1 MKRRILPMIMAVI
14 MILSIIQMPAWAA
27 TGDDPAGE
35 DGNPGQVSEQPVEE
49 SAEPSA
55 PVEEEP
61 ASNELPSLPD
71 GETEEEPA
79 PEERAEN
86 YVAEVNGQG
95 FPTLQ
100 AAIDAAGEGDTIT
113 LCSDINATSTDTI
126 RVDDN
131 IILDLKGY
139 SISYTL
145 TGNTPGICVLG
156 ELKIQDSTAT
166 TSPQISEDYEN
177 ITYSSGIIS
186 SDSSAWNDTIRLQE
200 GGRLTVESGTIKGIK
215 GDAIDI
221 YGGSGNPVNTE
232 AIITGGYLEAE
243 EYGIFIGQNDAVLD
257 IQGGVIVS
265 KNNNAVGGTGSS
277 GNGGTTINI
286 SDGTLIGHIVAEGYI
301 ACGIYHPQN
310 GTLNISGGTIYA
322 DGGVGILMRGGTANI
337 TGGTIIGSG
346 TVNGRVGDSEIQ
358 VACSGIV
365 YDESATY
372 PGMSDSDKI
381 SISGDTIVQATGEN
395 VPAVNVMINA
405 STPKDRAV
413 ISGGTFSSDVSKYL
427 DPSSNITT
435 DSNGDW
441 VVAPLTGEN
450 ATASVGDKY
459 YNSLSAAIAAAGDG
473 DTVTLL
479 KDNETTDTI
488 VVSENL
494 TLDLHGCTLTL
505 SQPQSKEPQFV
516 VSSTG
521 DLTIRDTLGNGKMDI
536 TGSLGVKSG
545 KLTLESGTIE
555 SDYYG
560 IYVYDNG
567 TAVINGGT
575 INSKYAGLSGNN
587 TTGDMNF
594 EVNGGKLNT
603 TDGPAI
609 YMPGQMTLKITGG
622 TLNGGI
628 SLRMGQVTISGGTIN
643 ATAGSIDDP
652 KDYYNK
658 SENAWLPDALYVFN
672 GTYGSGNETY
682 GNALNLTITGGTFNC
697 ANGQGSAIAIY
708 DIGKV
713 SQESAVTI
721 SGNAE
726 LSTNAENREAYQVL
740 SLKDIGVEN
749 PDTGYGNTEFVGKAD
764 TSISG
769 GTFSSV
775 VKEEYCADGFEPV
788 TTPGSDG
795 KYTVE
800 VANDMTAKIVD
811 ANGNDVAAYETLDAA
826 LTHVTPGQTIA
837 LLANVEYNGKVS
849 IPEGV
854 TLDGNG
860 NAITATAEITSGAF
874 IEVMTDNVTIK
885 DLVVNTNG
893 KAKHGI
899 QFYQT
904 KGGELSGVTVN
915 GGSYTSVIVNGST
928 DIRIENCTLNP
939 GSGAYANIEY
949 AMGSGVTTVPSVTVS
964 NPKYDSGKPLVYVDS
979 ATIKAITNEANPSD
993 KDIAD
998 ALEQVNKNVTI
1009 SGMEMVW
1016 VNGSFVARP
1025 IPTPVDPGDDDDDDN
1040 NNSGSSS
1047 VRRYD
1052 IEADAGRGG
1061 DISPDGRVR
1070 VRRGENQTFR
1080 ITADDGYEIYD
1091 VEVDGESVGA
1101 VSRYTF
1107 ENVREDHTISAT
1119 FRQTGAQTE
1128 EAQLPFLD
1136 VAEGAWYYD
1145 AVTYCYENGIMDGT
1159 SSVSFAP
1166 GMLLNRAM
1174 AAQVLYNLADGTAST
1189 AAGFP
1194 DVAASA
1200 WYADAVNWA
1209 AANGYVTGYDNGSFG
1224 PEDSLT
1230 REQLAVIL
1238 YRYAGSPEP
1247 TGSLDGFTDA
1257 ASASDYAVDA
1267 LRWAVGEGLLTGK
1280 DGGRLDPAGT
1290 ASRAELAQILARF
1303 AQM

>member
-14 MILSIIQMPAWAA
+14 MIMSIIQVPAWAA

-55 PVEEEP
+55 PVEEEEP
-61 ASNELPSLPD
+61 ASNETNSLPN

-79 PEERAEN
+79 PEEQADN
-86 YVAEVNGQG
+86 VAEVNGQG

-100 AAIDAAGEGDTIT
+100 AAIDAANGAEIT
-113 LCSDINATSTDTI
+113 LLADVKDCARITLSQGETVNINLNDCDIGFVQN
-126 RVDDN
+126 
-131 IILDLKGY
+131 GY
-139 SISYTL
+139 FYIQHGTLNL
-145 TGNTPGICVLG
+145 TGNGEVYEQSPYYGAVLMKGGAEDVSNYSVVTVGENVTLRGWAGLFIDQNGNNNYGIVANVYG
-156 ELKIQDSTAT
+156 TLKSVKD
-166 TSPQISEDYEN
+166 TS
-177 ITYSSGIIS
+177 G
-186 SDSSAWNDTIRLQE
+186 A
-200 GGRLTVESGTIKGIK
+200 GGHALYVNGTIKATEGNVPKITLDGATLNTEAGNGIYLAGYTETSIRNSTITSSSEGSTGIEIRAGK
-215 GDAIDI
+215 LTITDSTVT
-221 YGGSGNPVNTE
+221 GGSGE
-232 AIITGGYLEAE
+232 YEGGPNGNGSTSSNVALAVVQHTTKLPLE
-243 EYGIFIGQNDAVLD
+243 VT
-257 IQGGVIVS
+257 V
-265 KNNNAVGGTGSS
+265 
-277 GNGGTTINI
+277 NGGTF
-286 SDGTLIGHIVAEGYI
+286 
-301 ACGIYHPQN
+301 
-310 GTLNISGGTIYA
+310 SGGAAFIQA
-322 DGGVGILMRGGTANI
+322 DEQN
-337 TGGTIIGSG
+337 
-346 TVNGRVGDSEIQ
+346 NGDEAIAKIKIDIQ
-358 VACSGIV
+358 AGKFEGQV
-365 YDESATY
+365 YS
-372 PGMSDSDKI
+372 
-381 SISGDTIVQATGEN
+381 EN
-395 VPAVNVMINA
+395 VENF
-405 STPKDRAV
+405 
-413 ISGGTFSSDVSKYL
+413 ISGGTFSDTE
-427 DPSSNITT
+427 NITSENYLT
-435 DSNGDW
+435 DSVKLENNE
-441 VVAPLTGEN
+441 VTPLGPTDE
-450 ATASVGDKY
+450 ASVAQVGSTY
-459 YNSLSAAIAAAGDG
+459 YKSLSAAIAAAKDG
-473 DTVTLL
+473 GTVTLL

-488 VVSENL
+488 VVRENL

-594 EVNGGKLNT
+594 EVNGGELNT
-603 TDGPAI
+603 TYGPAI

-643 ATAGSIDDP
+643 ATTGSIDAP

-658 SENAWLPDALYVFN
+658 SVNAWLPDALYVFN

-697 ANGQGSAIAIY
+697 TNGEGSAIAIY

-726 LSTNAENREAYQVL
+726 LSTNAEDREAYQVL

-749 PDTGYGNTEFVGKAD
+749 PDTGYGNTEFVGKTD

-769 GTFSSV
+769 GTFSSK

-800 VANDMTAKIVD
+800 VENDMTAKIVD
-811 ANGNDVAAYETLDAA
+811 ANGNDVAAYETLDEA
-826 LTHVTPGQTIA
+826 LKKVVSGQTIA
-837 LLANVEYNGKVS
+837 LLDNIQYNGKVS

-860 NAITATAEITSGAF
+860 KSITATSEITSGAF
-874 IEVMTDNVTIK
+874 IEVTTDNVTIK
-885 DLVVNTNG
+885 DLVVNTDG

-899 QFYQT
+899 QFYCT
-904 KGGELSGVTVN
+904 EGGELNSVTVN
-915 GGSYTSVIVNGST
+915 GGSYTSVIVNGSK

-939 GSGAYANIEY
+939 DSGAYANIEY
-949 AMGSGVTTVPSVTVS
+949 AMGSGVTTAPTVS
-964 NPKYDSGKPLVYVDS
+964 VSNVNYNSGKPLVYVDND
-979 ATIKAITNEANPSD
+979 TIKRMENVGTGDTLTDAQIT
-993 KDIAD
+993 D
-998 ALEQVNKNVTI
+998 ALKKVNDNVTI

-1016 VNGSFVARP
+1016 VDGSFVAKP
-1025 IPTPVDPGDDDDDDN
+1025 IPTPVDPDDDHGSSS
-1040 NNSGSSS
+1040 SGSSSS

-1070 VRRGENQTFR
+1070 VRRGEDQTFR
-1080 ITADDGYEIYD
+1080 ITADDGWEIAD

-1145 AVTYCYENGIMDGT
+1145 AVAYCYENGIMDGT

>member
-1 MKRRILPMIMAVI
+1 MKRRILPMIMAVMI
-14 MILSIIQMPAWAA
+14 ILSIIQVPAWAA
-27 TGDDPAGE
+27 DGDDPMETA
-35 DGNPGQVSEQPVEE
+35 D
-49 SAEPSA
+49 
-55 PVEEEP
+55 
-61 ASNELPSLPD
+61 SNELTDIGGGEPEARD
-71 GETEEEPA
+71 G
-79 PEERAEN
+79 N
-86 YVAEVNGQG
+86 NVAQIGDTG
-95 FPTLQ
+95 YPTLQ
-100 AAIDAAGEGDTIT
+100 AAIDAAEDGQTVTLLTTVTESVTVGESQNIT
-113 LCSDINATSTDTI
+113 L
-126 RVDDN
+126 
-131 IILDLKGY
+131 DLNGQ
-139 SISYTL
+139 TL
-145 TGNTPGICVLG
+145 TNTDGFHTI
-156 ELKIQDSTAT
+156 
-166 TSPQISEDYEN
+166 EN
-177 ITYSSGIIS
+177 
-186 SDSSAWNDTIRLQE
+186 
-200 GGRLTVESGTIKGIK
+200 SGT
-215 GDAIDI
+215 
-221 YGGSGNPVNTE
+221 
-232 AIITGGYLEAE
+232 L
-243 EYGIFIGQNDAVLD
+243 
-257 IQGGVIVS
+257 
-265 KNNNAVGGTGSS
+265 
-277 GNGGTTINI
+277 
-286 SDGTLIGHIVAEGYI
+286 
-301 ACGIYHPQN
+301 
-310 GTLNISGGTIYA
+310 
-322 DGGVGILMRGGTANI
+322 
-337 TGGTIIGSG
+337 TIIGSG
-346 TVNGRVGDSEIQ
+346 IVDNVSHARAAVYNNVNATVTISGGTYTRSAENGQTTEDNGGNSYYTLVNRGTMTVDGESVQVNQGKDQVGRYSSLVENGWQNGWNDK
-358 VACSGIV
+358 G
-365 YDESATY
+365 YDNNPKPESAAT
-372 PGMSDSDKI
+372 PTLII
-381 SISGDTIVQATGEN
+381 SAGTFECGLNTIKNDDFGVLQ
-395 VPAVNVMINA
+395 
-405 STPKDRAV
+405 
-413 ISGGTFSSDVSKYL
+413 ISGGTFRNSSQNTVLNANTAEITGGDFSGDKVVIYNYGYTTEPNVCTIAISDGTFSGSIVDNRSGHEGVTISGGIFSSDVSNYL
-427 DPSSNITT
+427 SDSVKATLGANGQFVVTPLEESDP
-435 DSNGDW
+435 DAFAEVG
-441 VVAPLTGEN
+441 GECY
-450 ATASVGDKY
+450 K
-459 YNSLSAAIAAAGDG
+459 SLSAAIAAAGDG

-479 KDNETTDTI
+479 KSVEVASRIEIADNI
-488 VVSENL
+488 
-494 TLDLHGCTLTL
+494 TLDLNGKTLT
-505 SQPQSKEPQFV
+505 
-516 VSSTG
+516 ST
-521 DLTIRDTLGNGKMDI
+521 DDI
-536 TGSLGVKSG
+536 
-545 KLTLESGTIE
+545 
-555 SDYYG
+555 G
-560 IYVYDNG
+560 ILVD
-567 TAVINGGT
+567 
-575 INSKYAGLSGNN
+575 SN
-587 TTGDMNF
+587 TSF
-594 EVNGGKLNT
+594 EL
-603 TDGPAI
+603 
-609 YMPGQMTLKITGG
+609 TGG
-622 TLNGGI
+622 TLDHNPASGNPMSGIFVLTGATFTLASDATIESTGAGVTGTNNTANGGNATFNI
-628 SLRMGQVTISGGTIN
+628 YGTIDCDDVGIWGRGPNNTYNVIGATINSNYFGVYQNGSYGGCSVTIQDSTITDGITN
-643 ATAGSIDDP
+643 GCGVYISNSNKNANDQTQGMQTLVIENSSITGATAVEVKYTDVTIAGENTVLTATGTPADDQLNNNGTVTTG
-652 KDYYNK
+652 Y
-658 SENAWLPDALYVFN
+658 ALAITHNGTTTSADSADGNVVVTGGIFN
-672 GTYGSGNETY
+672 GEVGVQSPT
-682 GNALNLTITGGTFNC
+682 
-697 ANGQGSAIAIY
+697 QSAQT
-708 DIGKV
+708 V
-713 SQESAVTI
+713 
-721 SGNAE
+721 AE
-726 LSTNAENREAYQVL
+726 VA
-740 SLKDIGVEN
+740 
-749 PDTGYGNTEFVGKAD
+749 
-764 TSISG
+764 ISG
-769 GTFSSV
+769 GTFSSAV
-775 VKEEYCADGFEPV
+775 EDEYCAPGFKPAI
-788 TTPGSDG
+788 TSDG
-795 KYTVE
+795 RYTVA
-800 VANDMTAKIVD
+800 VAENMTVKIVD

-1009 SGMEMVW
+1009 SDMEMVW

-1101 VSRYTF
+1101 VERYTF
-1107 ENVREDHTISAT
+1107 ENVRTDHTISAT
-1119 FRQTGAQTE
+1119 FRQIDAEPETPA
-1128 EAQLPFLD
+1128 LPFTD
-1136 VAEGAWYYD
+1136 VAEGDWYYD
-1145 AVTYCYENGIMDGT
+1145 AVAYCYENGIMDGT

>member
-1 MKRRILPMIMAVI
+1 M
-14 MILSIIQMPAWAA
+14 
-27 TGDDPAGE
+27 
-35 DGNPGQVSEQPVEE
+35 
-49 SAEPSA
+49 
-55 PVEEEP
+55 
-61 ASNELPSLPD
+61 
-71 GETEEEPA
+71 
-79 PEERAEN
+79 
-86 YVAEVNGQG
+86 
-95 FPTLQ
+95 
-100 AAIDAAGEGDTIT
+100 
-113 LCSDINATSTDTI
+113 
-126 RVDDN
+126 
-131 IILDLKGY
+131 
-139 SISYTL
+139 
-145 TGNTPGICVLG
+145 
-156 ELKIQDSTAT
+156 
-166 TSPQISEDYEN
+166 
-177 ITYSSGIIS
+177 
-186 SDSSAWNDTIRLQE
+186 
-200 GGRLTVESGTIKGIK
+200 TV
-215 GDAIDI
+215 
-221 YGGSGNPVNTE
+221 
-232 AIITGGYLEAE
+232 
-243 EYGIFIGQNDAVLD
+243 
-257 IQGGVIVS
+257 
-265 KNNNAVGGTGSS
+265 
-277 GNGGTTINI
+277 
-286 SDGTLIGHIVAEGYI
+286 
-301 ACGIYHPQN
+301 
-310 GTLNISGGTIYA
+310 
-322 DGGVGILMRGGTANI
+322 
-337 TGGTIIGSG
+337 
-346 TVNGRVGDSEIQ
+346 
-358 VACSGIV
+358 
-365 YDESATY
+365 
-372 PGMSDSDKI
+372 
-381 SISGDTIVQATGEN
+381 
-395 VPAVNVMINA
+395 
-405 STPKDRAV
+405 
-413 ISGGTFSSDVSKYL
+413 
-427 DPSSNITT
+427 
-435 DSNGDW
+435 
-441 VVAPLTGEN
+441 
-450 ATASVGDKY
+450 
-459 YNSLSAAIAAAGDG
+459 
-473 DTVTLL
+473 
-479 KDNETTDTI
+479 
-488 VVSENL
+488 
-494 TLDLHGCTLTL
+494 
-505 SQPQSKEPQFV
+505 
-516 VSSTG
+516 
-521 DLTIRDTLGNGKMDI
+521 
-536 TGSLGVKSG
+536 
-545 KLTLESGTIE
+545 
-555 SDYYG
+555 
-560 IYVYDNG
+560 
-567 TAVINGGT
+567 
-575 INSKYAGLSGNN
+575 
-587 TTGDMNF
+587 
-594 EVNGGKLNT
+594 
-603 TDGPAI
+603 
-609 YMPGQMTLKITGG
+609 
-622 TLNGGI
+622 
-628 SLRMGQVTISGGTIN
+628 
-643 ATAGSIDDP
+643 
-652 KDYYNK
+652 
-658 SENAWLPDALYVFN
+658 
-672 GTYGSGNETY
+672 
-682 GNALNLTITGGTFNC
+682 
-697 ANGQGSAIAIY
+697 
-708 DIGKV
+708 
-713 SQESAVTI
+713 
-721 SGNAE
+721 
-726 LSTNAENREAYQVL
+726 
-740 SLKDIGVEN
+740 
-749 PDTGYGNTEFVGKAD
+749 
-764 TSISG
+764 
-769 GTFSSV
+769 
-775 VKEEYCADGFEPV
+775 
-788 TTPGSDG
+788 
-795 KYTVE
+795 
-800 VANDMTAKIVD
+800 KIVD

-1025 IPTPVDPGDDDDDDN
+1025 IPTPVDPGDDDDDN

>member
-14 MILSIIQMPAWAA
+14 MIMSIIQVPAWAA

-55 PVEEEP
+55 PVEEEEP
-61 ASNELPSLPD
+61 ASNETNSLPN

-79 PEERAEN
+79 PEEQADN
-86 YVAEVNGQG
+86 VAEVNGQG

-100 AAIDAAGEGDTIT
+100 AAIDAANGAEIT
-113 LCSDINATSTDTI
+113 LLADVKDCARITLSQGETVNINLNDCDIGFVQN
-126 RVDDN
+126 
-131 IILDLKGY
+131 GY
-139 SISYTL
+139 FYIQHGTLNL
-145 TGNTPGICVLG
+145 TGNGEVYEQSPYYGAVLMKGGAEDVSNYSVVTVGENVTLRGWAGLFIDQNGNNNYGIVANVYG
-156 ELKIQDSTAT
+156 TLKSVKD
-166 TSPQISEDYEN
+166 TS
-177 ITYSSGIIS
+177 G
-186 SDSSAWNDTIRLQE
+186 A
-200 GGRLTVESGTIKGIK
+200 GGHALYVNGTIKATEGNVPKITLDGATLNTEAGNGIYLAGYTETSIRNSTITSSSEGSTGIEIRAGK
-215 GDAIDI
+215 LTITDSTVT
-221 YGGSGNPVNTE
+221 GGSGEYEVGPNGNGSTSSNVALAVVQHTTKLP
-232 AIITGGYLEAE
+232 LE
-243 EYGIFIGQNDAVLD
+243 VT
-257 IQGGVIVS
+257 V
-265 KNNNAVGGTGSS
+265 
-277 GNGGTTINI
+277 NGGTF
-286 SDGTLIGHIVAEGYI
+286 
-301 ACGIYHPQN
+301 
-310 GTLNISGGTIYA
+310 SGGAAFIQA
-322 DGGVGILMRGGTANI
+322 DEQN
-337 TGGTIIGSG
+337 
-346 TVNGRVGDSEIQ
+346 NGDEAIAKIKIDIQ
-358 VACSGIV
+358 AGKFEGQV
-365 YDESATY
+365 YS
-372 PGMSDSDKI
+372 
-381 SISGDTIVQATGEN
+381 EN
-395 VPAVNVMINA
+395 VENF
-405 STPKDRAV
+405 
-413 ISGGTFSSDVSKYL
+413 ISGGTFSDTE
-427 DPSSNITT
+427 NITSENYLT
-435 DSNGDW
+435 DSVKLENNE
-441 VVAPLTGEN
+441 VTPLGPTDE
-450 ATASVGDKY
+450 ASVAQVGSTY
-459 YNSLSAAIAAAGDG
+459 YKSLSAAIAAAKDG
-473 DTVTLL
+473 GTVTLL

-488 VVSENL
+488 VVRENL

-536 TGSLGVKSG
+536 RGSLGVKSG

-594 EVNGGKLNT
+594 EVNGGELNT
-603 TDGPAI
+603 TYGPAI

-643 ATAGSIDDP
+643 ATTGSIDAP

-658 SENAWLPDALYVFN
+658 SVNAWLPDALYVFN

-697 ANGQGSAIAIY
+697 TNREGSAIAIY

-726 LSTNAENREAYQVL
+726 LSTNAEDREAYQVL

-749 PDTGYGNTEFVGKAD
+749 PDTGYGNTEFVGKTD

-769 GTFSSV
+769 GTFSSK

-800 VANDMTAKIVD
+800 VENDMTAKIVD
-811 ANGNDVAAYETLDAA
+811 ANGNDVAAYETLDEA
-826 LTHVTPGQTIA
+826 LKKVVSGQTIA
-837 LLANVEYNGKVS
+837 LLDNIQYNGKVS

-860 NAITATAEITSGAF
+860 KSITATSEITSGAF
-874 IEVMTDNVTIK
+874 IEVTTDNVTIK
-885 DLVVNTNG
+885 DLVVNTDG

-899 QFYQT
+899 QFYCT
-904 KGGELSGVTVN
+904 EGGELNSVTVN
-915 GGSYTSVIVNGST
+915 GGSYTSVIVNGSK

-939 GSGAYANIEY
+939 DSGAYANIEY
-949 AMGSGVTTVPSVTVS
+949 AMGSGVTTAPTVS
-964 NPKYDSGKPLVYVDS
+964 VSNVNYNSGKPLVYVDND
-979 ATIKAITNEANPSD
+979 TIKRMENVGTGDTLTDAQIT
-993 KDIAD
+993 D
-998 ALEQVNKNVTI
+998 ALKKVNDNVTI

-1016 VNGSFVARP
+1016 VDGSFVAKP
-1025 IPTPVDPGDDDDDDN
+1025 IPTPVDPDDDHGSSS
-1040 NNSGSSS
+1040 SGSSSS

-1070 VRRGENQTFR
+1070 VRRGEDQTFR
-1080 ITADDGYEIYD
+1080 ITADDGWEIAD